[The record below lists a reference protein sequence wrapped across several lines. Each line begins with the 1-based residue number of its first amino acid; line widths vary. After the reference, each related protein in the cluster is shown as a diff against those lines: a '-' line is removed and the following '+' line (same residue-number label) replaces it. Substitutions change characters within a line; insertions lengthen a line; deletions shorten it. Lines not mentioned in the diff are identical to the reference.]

1 MLLFGLIILL
11 VGTVGLIVTLTFAVI
26 AIFKK
31 NSKNWKRSGISL
43 ATTTVAVIALIL
55 IQETI
60 LYPPNPKIDQLI
72 LSAYREAPIGGIWLG
87 VYEDRTWQ
95 LGYSSV
101 EITSEGTYQLAGDTL
116 TLIANEGTTVIGESE
131 RTSFLIETKYLV
143 EVENFGI
150 RSLEIQLNKLEMN
163 GL

>member
-1 MLLFGLIILL
+1 
-11 VGTVGLIVTLTFAVI
+11 
-26 AIFKK
+26 
-31 NSKNWKRSGISL
+31 
-43 ATTTVAVIALIL
+43 VAVITLIL

-143 EVENFGI
+143 EVENSGI
-150 RSLEIQLNKLEMN
+150 RSLEIQRNKLEMN

>member
-11 VGTVGLIVTLTFAVI
+11 VGSVGFLVTLTFVI
-26 AIFKK
+26 MAIFK
-31 NSKNWKRSGISL
+31 NSKYWKLSGISL
-43 ATTTVAVIALIL
+43 ATTTLAVIALIL

-60 LYPPNPKIDQLI
+60 LYPPNPKIDKLV

-87 VYEDRTWQ
+87 VYNDRTWQ

-101 EITSEGTYQLAGDTL
+101 EITSEGKYELAGDTL
-116 TLIANEGTTVIGESE
+116 TLFANDGTTVIGDSK
-131 RTSFLIETKYLV
+131 RTSFLIEPKYLV
-143 EVENFGI
+143 EVENSGI
-150 RSLEIQLNKLEMN
+150 RSLEIQLNKLETN